1 MKKNE
6 EGGMRNEMIEKESRE
21 IEEKKEEKKS
31 HRYNKNRK
39 D

>member
-21 IEEKKEEKKS
+21 IEEKKRRKKKS
-31 HRYNKNRK
+31 QI
-39 D
+39 